1 MGYVVPSFDNGQRDA
16 LIADYV
22 SGVCD
27 VAQLEQLAL
36 AVEHDAVF
44 AAEVGRQLALH
55 RVLRVSQQSHN
66 NESLAHRVLESIAS
80 GNSASDNTK
89 KELTERLVADYV
101 NGNSV
106 ISDSEY
112 LAKLCEQDPGIAA
125 QVAQHVQIDRVMR
138 TAQRQPIN
146 ADLVMRA
153 LPHRRDSSLT
163 TRVLEQLEQNDQRRR
178 WRFAMPLATAA
189 LLLLTLS
196 LGLLL
201 SLQSLPTI
209 NMPTTP
215 VAVTVIKQSYPIIRS
230 GPTAQWP
237 NSTRPYDAKGQL
249 IAAQVNLCA
258 GLAEIEMP
266 SGVTMILQGP
276 TVLDITGNNSVRLL
290 LGRAT
295 TYVPPHAIGFTIQ
308 AEGLEII
315 DLGTSFGVSQGIDGI
330 ADVHVFTGAVEASAT
345 IEGLDER
352 KRLFANEAMRI
363 DPRGGKWEYVP
374 CEASRFVFSLR
385 PQQFALDMADM
396 VAGGD
401 GFGSGVADGIDPAS
415 GQFMTSSARG
425 YAQSDMQY
433 HVSSAPHFIDG
444 AFIPNGALGDNIITS
459 LGHRFKF
466 PATVGI
472 SYDII
477 RRGGT
482 YDLPRFGGD
491 KQRPGIPPIF
501 GGIDYRNA
509 GHSVIGMHA
518 NVGFTLD
525 LHDIA
530 YHHIGMRVVK
540 FTTTVANVG
549 QKGSIGKA
557 DFLVL
562 IDGKLMIHDDN
573 LSVKTQ
579 PRTINIA
586 ITPQNRFLTLVSTD
600 GGNGMG
606 LDWITLGDP
615 RLYLGEAQK

>member
-1 MGYVVPSFDNGQRDA
+1 MGCVVPSFDNEQRDA
-16 LIADYV
+16 LESLIADYV

-27 VAQLEQLAL
+27 AAQLERLAL
-36 AVEHDAVF
+36 AVESDSVF

-55 RVLRVSQQSHN
+55 RVLRSLQQTQK
-66 NESLAHRVLESIAS
+66 NEPLANRVLE
-80 GNSASDNTK
+80 NLTPE
-89 KELTERLVADYV
+89 KEVRDRLVADYV
-101 NGNSV
+101 SGHSAEP
-106 ISDSEY
+106 DREH
-112 LAKLCEQDPGIAA
+112 LAKLCEQDPVVAA
-125 QVAQHVQIDRVMR
+125 QVAQHVQIDRVLR
-138 TAQRQPIN
+138 AAQKQAIN
-146 ADLVMRA
+146 SDLVMHA

-178 WRFAMPLATAA
+178 WRFVMPLATAA

-201 SLQSLPTI
+201 SLQSLPTTNI
-209 NMPTTP
+209 PTTL
-215 VAVTVIKQSYPIIRS
+215 VVVTVIKQSYPIIRS

-249 IAAQVNLCA
+249 TATQVNLCA
-258 GLAEIEMP
+258 GIAELEMP
-266 SGVTMILQGP
+266 SGATMILQGP
-276 TVLDITGNNSVRLL
+276 TVLDITGDNSVRLL
-290 LGRAT
+290 LGAT

-315 DLGTSFGVSQGIDGI
+315 DLGTSFGISQGIDGI
-330 ADVHVFTGAVEASAT
+330 ADVHVFTGEVEAVAT

-385 PQQFALDMADM
+385 PQRFALDLADII
-396 VAGGD
+396 AGGD

-415 GQFMTSSARG
+415 GQFITSSARG
-425 YAQSDMQY
+425 HTKSDMNY
-433 HVSSAPHFIDG
+433 HKSGAQDLVDG
-444 AFIPNGALGDNIITS
+444 VFIPNGAQGENVITS
-459 LGHRFKF
+459 LGHSFTF
-466 PATVGI
+466 PATEGV

-482 YDLPRFGGD
+482 YDIPRFGGD
-491 KQRPGIPPIF
+491 KQQPGIPPIF
-501 GGIDYRNA
+501 AGIDYRRP
-509 GHSVIGMHA
+509 GHSAIGMHA

-525 LHDIA
+525 LHAIA
-530 YHHIGMRVVK
+530 YHHTGMRVVQ
-540 FTTTVANVG
+540 FATTVANVG

-557 DFLVL
+557 DFLVF
-562 IDGKLMIHDDN
+562 IDGKLIIHDDN

-579 PRTINIA
+579 PRTISVA
-586 ITPQNRFLTLVSTD
+586 ITSQNRFLTLVSTD